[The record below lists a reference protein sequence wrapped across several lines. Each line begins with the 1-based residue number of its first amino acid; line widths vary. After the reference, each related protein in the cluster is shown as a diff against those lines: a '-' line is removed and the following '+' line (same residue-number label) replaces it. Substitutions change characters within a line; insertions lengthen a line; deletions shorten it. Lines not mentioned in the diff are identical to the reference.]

1 MILLINNYDRR
12 KYMANL
18 DPRKLM
24 LINEFKNMANGKS
37 SDEILPLVLAMSKK
51 SNSMGLQFS
60 NEEMHQIVNT
70 LSADLSPAEKKR
82 VDMMMNMMSVMKK

>member
-1 MILLINNYDRR
+1 
-12 KYMANL
+12 MANL

-51 SNSMGLQFS
+51 SNSLGLQFS
-60 NEEMHQIVNT
+60 NDEMHQIVNT
-70 LSADLSPAEKKR
+70 LSADLAPAEKKR
-82 VDMMMNMMSVMKK
+82 IDMMMNMMSVMKK

>member
-1 MILLINNYDRR
+1 
-12 KYMANL
+12 MANL

-51 SNSMGLQFS
+51 SNSMGLQFT

>member
-1 MILLINNYDRR
+1 
-12 KYMANL
+12 MANL

-60 NEEMHQIVNT
+60 NEEMHQIVDT
-70 LSADLSPAEKKR
+70 LSADLAPAEKKR
-82 VDMMMNMMSVMKK
+82 IDMMMNMMSVMKK

>member
-1 MILLINNYDRR
+1 
-12 KYMANL
+12 MANL

>member
-1 MILLINNYDRR
+1 
-12 KYMANL
+12 MANL

-60 NEEMHQIVNT
+60 NEEMNQIIST
-70 LSADLSPAEKKR
+70 LTADLAPAEKKR
-82 VDMMMNMMSVMKK
+82 IDMMMNMMSVMKR

>member
-1 MILLINNYDRR
+1 MP
-12 KYMANL
+12 NL

-70 LSADLSPAEKKR
+70 LSADLAPAEKKR
-82 VDMMMNMMSVMKK
+82 IDMMMNMMSVMKK

>member
-1 MILLINNYDRR
+1 MT
-12 KYMANL
+12 NL

>member
-1 MILLINNYDRR
+1 MT
-12 KYMANL
+12 NL

-51 SNSMGLQFS
+51 SNSLGLQFS
-60 NEEMHQIVNT
+60 NDEMHQIVNT
-70 LSADLSPAEKKR
+70 LSADLAPAEKKR
-82 VDMMMNMMSVMKK
+82 IDMMMNMMSVMKR

>member
-1 MILLINNYDRR
+1 
-12 KYMANL
+12 MANL

-51 SNSMGLQFS
+51 SNSLGLQFS
-60 NEEMHQIVNT
+60 NDEMHQIVDT
-70 LSADLSPAEKKR
+70 LSADLAPAEKKR
-82 VDMMMNMMSVMKK
+82 IDMMMNMMSVMKK

>member
-1 MILLINNYDRR
+1 
-12 KYMANL
+12 MANL

-60 NEEMHQIVNT
+60 NEEMNQIIST
-70 LSADLSPAEKKR
+70 LTADLAPAEKKR
-82 VDMMMNMMSVMKK
+82 IDMMMNMMSVMKK

>member
-1 MILLINNYDRR
+1 MT
-12 KYMANL
+12 NL

-70 LSADLSPAEKKR
+70 LSADLAPAEKKR
-82 VDMMMNMMSVMKK
+82 IDMMMNMMSAFKK

>member
-1 MILLINNYDRR
+1 MILFKNDDRR

-24 LINEFKNMANGKS
+24 LINEFKNMASGKS

>member
-1 MILLINNYDRR
+1 
-12 KYMANL
+12 MAHL

-24 LINEFKNMANGKS
+24 LINEFKNMANVKS

-60 NEEMHQIVNT
+60 NEEMNQIIST
-70 LSADLSPAEKKR
+70 LTADLAPAEKKR
-82 VDMMMNMMSVMKK
+82 IDMMMNMMSVMKK

>member
-1 MILLINNYDRR
+1 MILFKNDDRR

-24 LINEFKNMANGKS
+24 LINEFKNMASGKS
-37 SDEILPLVLAMSKK
+37 SDKILPLVLAMSKK

-70 LSADLSPAEKKR
+70 LSADLAPAEKKR
-82 VDMMMNMMSVMKK
+82 IDMMMNMMSVMKK

>member
-1 MILLINNYDRR
+1 
-12 KYMANL
+12 MANL

-24 LINEFKNMANGKS
+24 LINEFKNMASGKS

-70 LSADLSPAEKKR
+70 LSADLAPAEKKR
-82 VDMMMNMMSVMKK
+82 IDMMMNMMSVMKK

>member
-1 MILLINNYDRR
+1 
-12 KYMANL
+12 MANL

-51 SNSMGLQFS
+51 SNSMGLQFT
-60 NEEMHQIVNT
+60 NEEMHQIVST

>member
-1 MILLINNYDRR
+1 MP
-12 KYMANL
+12 NL

-60 NEEMHQIVNT
+60 NEEMNQIIST
-70 LSADLSPAEKKR
+70 LTADLAPAEKKR
-82 VDMMMNMMSVMKK
+82 IDMMMNMMSVMKK

>member
-60 NEEMHQIVNT
+60 SEEMHQIVNT

-82 VDMMMNMMSVMKK
+82 VVMMMNMMSVMKK

>member
-12 KYMANL
+12 KYMQNL

-51 SNSMGLQFS
+51 SNSLGLQFS
-60 NEEMHQIVNT
+60 NEEMNQIIST
-70 LSADLSPAEKKR
+70 LTADLAPAEKKR
-82 VDMMMNMMSVMKK
+82 IDMMMNMMSVMKK

>member
-1 MILLINNYDRR
+1 
-12 KYMANL
+12 MANL

-51 SNSMGLQFS
+51 SNSLGLQFS
-60 NEEMHQIVNT
+60 NDEMHQIVNT
-70 LSADLSPAEKKR
+70 LSADLAPAEKKR
-82 VDMMMNMMSVMKK
+82 IDMMMNMMSVMKR

>member
-1 MILLINNYDRR
+1 MILFKNDDRR

-24 LINEFKNMANGKS
+24 LINEFKNMASGKS

-70 LSADLSPAEKKR
+70 LSADLAPAEKKR
-82 VDMMMNMMSVMKK
+82 IDMMMNMMSVMKK

>member
-1 MILLINNYDRR
+1 
-12 KYMANL
+12 MANL

-24 LINEFKNMANGKS
+24 LINEFKNMASGKS

-70 LSADLSPAEKKR
+70 LSADLAPAEKKR
-82 VDMMMNMMSVMKK
+82 IDMMMNMMSAFKK

>member
-1 MILLINNYDRR
+1 
-12 KYMANL
+12 MANL

-60 NEEMHQIVNT
+60 NEEMHQLVNT

>member
-1 MILLINNYDRR
+1 MP
-12 KYMANL
+12 NL

-60 NEEMHQIVNT
+60 SEEMHQIVNT

>member
-1 MILLINNYDRR
+1 MILLINYYDRR
-12 KYMANL
+12 KYMTNL

-51 SNSMGLQFS
+51 SNSLGLQFS
-60 NEEMHQIVNT
+60 NDEMHQIVNT
-70 LSADLSPAEKKR
+70 LSADLAPAEKKR
-82 VDMMMNMMSVMKK
+82 IDMMMNMMSVMKK

>member
-1 MILLINNYDRR
+1 MT
-12 KYMANL
+12 NL

-70 LSADLSPAEKKR
+70 LSADLAPAEKKR
-82 VDMMMNMMSVMKK
+82 IDMMMNMMSVMKK

>member
-1 MILLINNYDRR
+1 MILLINYDDRR
-12 KYMANL
+12 NNMANL

-60 NEEMHQIVNT
+60 NEEMHQIVDT
-70 LSADLSPAEKKR
+70 LSADLAPAEKKR
-82 VDMMMNMMSVMKK
+82 IDMMMNMMSVMKK

>member
-1 MILLINNYDRR
+1 
-12 KYMANL
+12 MANL

-24 LINEFKNMANGKS
+24 LINEFKNMASGKS

-60 NEEMHQIVNT
+60 TEEMHQIVNT
-70 LSADLSPAEKKR
+70 LSADLAPAEKKR
-82 VDMMMNMMSVMKK
+82 IDMMMNMMSVMKK

>member
-1 MILLINNYDRR
+1 MIGEKN
-12 KYMANL
+12 MPNL

-60 NEEMHQIVNT
+60 SEEMHQIVNT